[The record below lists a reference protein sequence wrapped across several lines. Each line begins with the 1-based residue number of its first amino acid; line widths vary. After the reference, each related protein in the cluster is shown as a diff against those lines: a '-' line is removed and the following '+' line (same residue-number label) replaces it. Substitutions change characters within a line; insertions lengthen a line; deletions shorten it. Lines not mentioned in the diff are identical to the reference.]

1 MIFPLLLQR
10 AQYEHLPA
18 AVNARN
24 TAFLIISIIGGKVI
38 FAVLHAYNHVTRK
51 LDTVISLLTG
61 RRHAGMR
68 EATGPAEGRSAAKPP
83 APTSG
88 ANSRLLSRGA
98 ALSSTSSAAALGKR
112 RCRRGFCA
120 APGVRHRPGGSAP
133 QRPPRCAPP
142 APRSPLPRGSK
153 LWGAFGAALQRGGGS
168 GAAAAE
174 RRRLRGAARSP
185 RSPAATRR
193 AGCAPLPPLP
203 PPSLPLPPDDFQFTC
218 KQPGSAALPGT
229 AVTASA
235 PSPPRGGSWAGAACP
250 AGKFGAAPGLC
261 AVLSV
266 ETPRVPNPSP
276 RRLPAAAGKD
286 CPRAVNQLPGEGL

>member
-10 AQYEHLPA
+10 AQYKHLPA
-18 AVNARN
+18 AVSARN

-38 FAVLHAYNHVTRK
+38 FAVLHTYNHVTRK

-120 APGVRHRPGGSAP
+120 APGVRPLSARPAAHHLPQGHPSPGGANFGARSAP
-133 QRPPRCAPP
+133 RCSGAEGAERRP
-142 APRSPLPRGSK
+142 
-153 LWGAFGAALQRGGGS
+153 QRGGGC
-168 GAAAAE
+168 AE
-174 RRRLRGAARSP
+174 LRGALGRQLQ
-185 RSPAATRR
+185 R
-193 AGCAPLPPLP
+193 AGRAARRFLLFLLPLF
-203 PPSLPLPPDDFQFTC
+203 PLPPDDFQFTC

>member
-203 PPSLPLPPDDFQFTC
+203 PPSL
-218 KQPGSAALPGT
+218 S
-229 AVTASA
+229 
-235 PSPPRGGSWAGAACP
+235 
-250 AGKFGAAPGLC
+250 
-261 AVLSV
+261 
-266 ETPRVPNPSP
+266 PSP
-276 RRLPAAAGKD
+276 RRLSVHLQAARLRSSPRDCSHCVSALPAPRRELGRGCLSRREIWGSPWAVRSPQRGDPSGTKPLPEAAA
-286 CPRAVNQLPGEGL
+286 CCCR